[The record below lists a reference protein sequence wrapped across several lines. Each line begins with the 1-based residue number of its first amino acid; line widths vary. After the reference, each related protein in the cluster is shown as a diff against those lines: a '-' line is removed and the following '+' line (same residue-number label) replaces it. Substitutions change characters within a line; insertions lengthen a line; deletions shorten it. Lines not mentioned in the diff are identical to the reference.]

1 MATSFQKVVSIHEH
15 GSEEAGGDSA
25 HADST
30 KDRPHAT
37 GPARRRGRPRL
48 GKAVA
53 RDLSRDE
60 EILRIAAE
68 VIWAKGFSGAKLGD
82 IAEAAGI
89 VKGSLYHY
97 FDSKEEIY
105 ERLFSRVRELSEF
118 DGVAREDITARERL
132 DHFLQ
137 AHLNVSTTHP
147 LEAAL
152 LARDM
157 VRMQGSL
164 GEWARAAPK
173 RHAGTIRQLIIKGQK
188 EGVFRATDPDA
199 IAAVI
204 MGILSHVP
212 NWILESRPVDSEAVA
227 REMCEFVIAGLL
239 AKPDPRH

>member
-1 MATSFQKVVSIHEH
+1 MTTTSNNGAPTPDEPNKES
-15 GSEEAGGDSA
+15 
-25 HADST
+25 ST
-30 KDRPHAT
+30 T
-37 GPARRRGRPRL
+37 TETPAAPRRRGRPRL

-82 IAEAAGI
+82 IAQAAGI

-105 ERLFSRVRELSEF
+105 ERLFRRVRTLSDF
-118 DGVAREDITARERL
+118 DGRDGPGISARDRL
-132 DHFLQ
+132 NHFLQ

-157 VRMQGSL
+157 VRMQGTL
-164 GEWARAAPK
+164 GEWARSTPK
-173 RHAGTIRQLIIKGQK
+173 RHAGTIRQLIIQGQK
-188 EGVFRATDPDA
+188 EGEFRASDPDA
-199 IAAVI
+199 IAGLI
-204 MGILSHVP
+204 MGILAHVP
-212 NWILESRPVDSEAVA
+212 HWILEARPVDAQAVA
-227 REMCEFVIAGLL
+227 REMCEFVLIGLS
-239 AKPDPRH
+239 ATPRQGG

>member
-1 MATSFQKVVSIHEH
+1 MASTYSSRVVSLHED
-15 GSEEAGGDSA
+15 GTSKPAETESA
-25 HADST
+25 T
-30 KDRPHAT
+30 PEQRP
-37 GPARRRGRPRL
+37 PRRRGRPRL

-68 VIWAKGFSGAKLGD
+68 VIWSKGFSGAKLGD

-105 ERLFSRVRELSEF
+105 ERLFSRVRQLGDF
-118 DGVAREDITARERL
+118 DSLGDTQAPAKDQL
-132 DHFLQ
+132 DKFLQ
-137 AHLNVSTTHP
+137 AHLAVSTAHP

-164 GEWARAAPK
+164 GEWARSTPR
-173 RHAGTIRQLIIKGQK
+173 RHVGTIRQLIIKGQK
-188 EGVFRATDPDA
+188 EGDFRATDPDA
-199 IAAVI
+199 IAAII

-212 NWILESRPVDSEAVA
+212 HWILEARPVDAKAVA
-227 REMCEFVIAGLL
+227 REMCEFVLAGL
-239 AKPDPRH
+239 AATGR

>member
-1 MATSFQKVVSIHEH
+1 MTTTSNIGAPTPDQPDKES
-15 GSEEAGGDSA
+15 SNSA
-25 HADST
+25 ETQTA
-30 KDRPHAT
+30 P
-37 GPARRRGRPRL
+37 RRRGRPRL

-82 IAEAAGI
+82 IAQAAGI

-105 ERLFSRVRELSEF
+105 ERLFRRVRTLSDF
-118 DGVAREDITARERL
+118 HGSDGAGTSARDRL
-132 DHFLQ
+132 NHFLQ

-157 VRMQGSL
+157 VRMQGAL
-164 GEWARAAPK
+164 GEWARSTPK
-173 RHAGTIRQLIIKGQK
+173 RHAGTIRQLIIQGQK
-188 EGVFRATDPDA
+188 EGEFRASDPDA
-199 IAAVI
+199 IAGLI
-204 MGILSHVP
+204 MGILAHVP
-212 NWILESRPVDSEAVA
+212 HWILEARPVDAQAVA
-227 REMCEFVIAGLL
+227 REMCEFVLIGLS
-239 AKPDPRH
+239 ATPRQGG